1 MHFVR
6 PSVLVSHGPT
16 RMHVGRNNRNFQ
28 YDMNGSKLQVV
39 NSEKDLGVIIT
50 DDGKVLNNAGICII
64 RQ

>member
-1 MHFVR
+1 
-6 PSVLVSHGPT
+6 
-16 RMHVGRNNRNFQ
+16 MHVGRNNRNFQ